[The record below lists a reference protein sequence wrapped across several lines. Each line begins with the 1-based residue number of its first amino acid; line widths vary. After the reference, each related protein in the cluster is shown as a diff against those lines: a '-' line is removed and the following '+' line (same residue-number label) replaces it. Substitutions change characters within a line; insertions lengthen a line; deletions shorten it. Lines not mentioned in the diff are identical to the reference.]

1 MVCYSRARSGKQDT
15 EGLNVAGVILERR
28 GYGPGDVIFKEGSR
42 GDCAYLV
49 KNGSI
54 EIYKTI
60 DDKEKILGA
69 IGKGGIFGEM
79 ALIDDTPRMGSSRA
93 VEVTQ
98 LVVISRM
105 MFNRK
110 LEKADPF
117 IRGLLNIFADNIR
130 RITPG
135 DK

>member
-1 MVCYSRARSGKQDT
+1 MADMV
-15 EGLNVAGVILERR
+15 LERR
-28 GYGPGDVIFKEGSR
+28 GYGPGDVIFREGDR

-49 KNGSI
+49 KEGSV

-60 DDKEKILGA
+60 DGKEKILGA

-79 ALIDDTPRMGSSRA
+79 ALVDDTPRMAFSRA
-93 VEVTQ
+93 VEATQ

-105 MFNRK
+105 MFHQK
-110 LEKADPF
+110 LEKTDPF

-130 RITPG
+130 RMTPG
-135 DK
+135 GK

>member
-1 MVCYSRARSGKQDT
+1 MAD
-15 EGLNVAGVILERR
+15 VILERK
-28 GYGPGDVIFKEGSR
+28 GLVEGDVVFKEGDR

-49 KNGSI
+49 KEGSI
-54 EIYKTI
+54 EVLKVVEGS
-60 DDKEKILGA
+60 EKVLGT

-79 ALIDDTPRMGSSRA
+79 ALVDEAPRMATARA
-93 VEVTQ
+93 AEDSQ

-105 MFNRK
+105 MFNAK
-110 LEKADPF
+110 MEKADPF

-130 RITPG
+130 RLTS

>member
-1 MVCYSRARSGKQDT
+1 MA
-15 EGLNVAGVILERR
+15 EVILERR
-28 GYGPGDVIFKEGSR
+28 GYGPGDMIFREGDR

-49 KNGSI
+49 KDGSV

-60 DDKEKILGA
+60 DGKEKILGT

-79 ALIDDTPRMGSSRA
+79 ALIDDTPRMASSRT
-93 VEVTQ
+93 VKDTQ

-105 MFNRK
+105 MFNHK

-117 IRGLLNIFADNIR
+117 IRGMLNIFADNIR
-130 RITPG
+130 RMATG
-135 DK
+135 NK

>member
-1 MVCYSRARSGKQDT
+1 MADMV
-15 EGLNVAGVILERR
+15 LERR
-28 GYGPGDVIFKEGSR
+28 GYGPGDVIFREGDR

-49 KNGSI
+49 KEGSV

-60 DDKEKILGA
+60 DGKEKILGA

-79 ALIDDTPRMGSSRA
+79 ALVDDTPRMAFSRA
-93 VEVTQ
+93 VETTQ

-105 MFNRK
+105 MFNQK
-110 LEKADPF
+110 LEKTDPF

-130 RITPG
+130 RMTPG
-135 DK
+135 GK

>member
-1 MVCYSRARSGKQDT
+1 MA
-15 EGLNVAGVILERR
+15 EVILERR
-28 GYGPGDVIFKEGSR
+28 GYGSGEVIFREGER

-49 KNGSI
+49 KEGSI

-60 DDKEKILGA
+60 DGKEKVLGA

-79 ALIDDTPRMGSSRA
+79 ALVDDTPRMAASRA
-93 VEVTQ
+93 VETTQ

-105 MFNRK
+105 MFNQK

-130 RITPG
+130 RMTPG
-135 DK
+135 NK

>member
-1 MVCYSRARSGKQDT
+1 M
-15 EGLNVAGVILERR
+15 AGVILERR
-28 GYGPGDVIFKEGSR
+28 GYGPDDVIFKEGDR

-49 KNGSI
+49 KDGSI

-60 DDKEKILGA
+60 DGKEKILGA

-79 ALIDDTPRMGSSRA
+79 ALIDDTPRMAASRA
-93 VEVTQ
+93 TEDTQ
-98 LVVISRM
+98 LVVITRM
-105 MFNRK
+105 MFSHK

-117 IRGLLNIFADNIR
+117 IRGLLNIFAANIR
-130 RITPG
+130 RMTPG